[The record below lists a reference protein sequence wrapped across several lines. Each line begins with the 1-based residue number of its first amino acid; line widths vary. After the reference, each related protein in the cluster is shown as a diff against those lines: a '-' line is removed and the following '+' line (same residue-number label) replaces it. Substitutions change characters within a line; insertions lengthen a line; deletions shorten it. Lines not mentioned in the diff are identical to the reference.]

1 MFLHLRAHSYPELL
15 RVTGPLQSLVLRAED
30 MWQRY
35 NQCLEVG
42 GALNQGFPFSPL
54 MSHFRV
60 VVPRTRAWSARRR
73 SRRRLCG
80 STRRL
85 ADLIAVPCPMEAGAA
100 SSVADPS
107 SRMRVS
113 ATSLFVSGEQTPMCV
128 RLCPGEDDRGR
139 PIKQADPEHGRG

>member
-54 MSHFRV
+54 MSHFRGL
-60 VVPRTRAWSARRR
+60 RDCLEYKFLDYIQDRHQLRNRN
-73 SRRRLCG
+73 G
-80 STRRL
+80 
-85 ADLIAVPCPMEAGAA
+85 DL
-100 SSVADPS
+100 
-107 SRMRVS
+107 
-113 ATSLFVSGEQTPMCV
+113 
-128 RLCPGEDDRGR
+128 
-139 PIKQADPEHGRG
+139 